1 VIEDILTAQEPPM
14 VIPLRKHA
22 PDAHTPAVPPRFG
35 AAWGSEG
42 ASIADARNAVRG
54 LLARAGHDRDH
65 RISQDA
71 EIVVSELVTN
81 ALRHAPGPGGLFL
94 EMPAPDRLRIT
105 VRDSS
110 PEAPAPRSPDPRRV
124 GGHGLHLITR
134 LCEQFRTIT
143 VEGGKQVMAEL
154 GLPPAPGVHRHRAA
168 W

>member
-1 VIEDILTAQEPPM
+1 VIEGSLTAQEPPM

-22 PDAHTPAVPPRFG
+22 PDPHTPVAPPRFG
-35 AAWGSEG
+35 AVWGSEG
-42 ASIADARNAVRG
+42 TSIADARNAVRG
-54 LLARAGHDRDH
+54 LLARAGHHRDP

-81 ALRHAPGPGGLFL
+81 ALRHAPGPGGLLL
-94 EMPAPDRLRIT
+94 EVLSPDRLRIT

-110 PEAPAPRSPDPRRV
+110 PEAPTPRVPDPRRV

-143 VEGGKQVMAEL
+143 LEGGKQVMAEL
-154 GLPPAPGVHRHRAA
+154 GLPPAPGGHGPQPAF
-168 W
+168 

>member
-1 VIEDILTAQEPPM
+1 MA
-14 VIPLRKHA
+14 IPLRKH
-22 PDAHTPAVPPRFG
+22 PTDARTPAAPPRFG
-35 AAWGSEG
+35 AVWGAEG
-42 ASIADARNAVRG
+42 TSVADARNAVRG
-54 LLARAGHDRDH
+54 LLARAGHHRDH

-110 PEAPAPRSPDPRRV
+110 PQAPAPRLPDPRRV
-124 GGHGLHLITR
+124 GGHGLLLITR
-134 LCEQFRTIT
+134 LCEQVRTIAH
-143 VEGGKQVMAEL
+143 EGGKQVMAEL
-154 GLPPAPGVHRHRAA
+154 GLPPAPGGRRPQPA